1 MVLIGTLGTLG
12 TLGALGTLGDAA
24 VVTRQDALGWNGRGP
39 SIRTERCRLG
49 MASSAGAT
57 GVWTCLDMDCFGKNM
72 KEPFSILSLQNL
84 FVTC

>member
-1 MVLIGTLGTLG
+1 MVLIGTLG

-57 GVWTCLDMDCFGKNM
+57 GSGHVWTWTAL
-72 KEPFSILSLQNL
+72 ER
-84 FVTC
+84 T